1 MNSRTL
7 LLASAAT
14 LVPLTPSL
22 AQQPQQQVPG
32 AAAPAPA
39 AQPQAGTAAQT
50 ALPTTAAPPAVTTP
64 GAAAPDDLGDE
75 EEIVIT
81 GSKPRGSVVGDIPP
95 ENTLDARDVR
105 ATGASNI
112 NELLEA
118 LAPQIGSARGRG
130 GEAPVLL
137 LNGQRISGFR
147 ELRDI
152 PTEAIQRVEILPEE
166 VALKYGYGADQK
178 VVNIV
183 LRQRFRSTTAQIGV
197 GGATEGGEASA
208 NADLTR
214 FLVQRN
220 GRTTLNLHAEGNS
233 MLTEAE
239 RNICLTQA
247 CTRDAATQQELAA
260 RSLVGAKRDIRA
272 SGTFNRS
279 LSTTV
284 SGTLNT
290 EVEHTE
296 GRSLIG
302 LDSALLEPLARRNSS
317 DTAHAGIVVNGQTK
331 SQWRWTVTGN
341 GDLGTT
347 LTKSDRESVQFPRD
361 RAHETTASA
370 DLTAT
375 ANGNV
380 FKLPAGNAT
389 TTLTVEG
396 NTEHLHSNGIRGG
409 VSTSASLS
417 RTSGQAKANLDLPI
431 SRRGRDFSA
440 LGKLTLNGNAMVEHL
455 SDFGTLTTVGA
466 GVNFS
471 PVDRLSFIAS
481 WTREEGA
488 PTINQLGDPV
498 LETPGSRIFDFT
510 TGQTV
515 LVNAITGGNPDLRG
529 DRRNVMKL
537 SGNWQPFKNTDL
549 RLRADYVHQTIAH
562 PISNI
567 TATPQVEAAF
577 PDRFVRGA
585 GGQLTTVDLRP
596 VNFDSSARD
605 QMRIGFD
612 FTKPL
617 KSRQPSAAV
626 LNELRQQFGFGGRGA
641 PGQGGGPGG
650 APTTG
655 SPQAAGSA
663 PSGTPGGGGG
673 GEGRGF
679 GGRGGGRGGGF
690 FGGAGGN
697 SSRGRLQVSLTDTIT
712 FMDKVRLTP
721 GGPML
726 DFLHGD
732 AAGSGGGTPRH
743 NVQAQLGYFNN
754 GLGARIGANWQSATE
769 VNTLNSST
777 GTADNLHF
785 SPVGTFDLRLF
796 ANPGDI
802 PELAVKHPW
811 MRGTQVRF
819 EVTNLFNSRPRVH
832 DAAGVVPLNFQPDLL
847 NPLGRTIMISFRKL
861 FLPPPSFFRQQFQR
875 ERQQQQ
881 QTATPTR

>member
-7 LLASAAT
+7 LLASAAA

-22 AQQPQQQVPG
+22 AQQPQQATPSSIAPP
-32 AAAPAPA
+32 AATPAPA
-39 AQPQAGTAAQT
+39 AADAQAAQPATPPPSTGTA
-50 ALPTTAAPPAVTTP
+50 PSTAAPE
-64 GAAAPDDLGDE
+64 DLGDE
-75 EEIVIT
+75 EEIVVT
-81 GSKPRGSVVGDIPP
+81 GARPRGSVVGDIPP

-118 LAPQIGSARGRG
+118 LAPQIGSVRGRG

-137 LNGQRISGFR
+137 LNGLRISGFR

-183 LRQRFRSTTAQIGV
+183 LRQRFRSTTAQVGA
-197 GGATEGGEASA
+197 GGATEGGEASG

-239 RNICLTQA
+239 RNIILTETPPAGATTEQA
-247 CTRDAATQQELAA
+247 LAA
-260 RSLVGAKRDIRA
+260 RSLVGERRDIRA

-302 LDSALLEPLARRNSS
+302 LNPTLLEPLARKNYN

-341 GDLGTT
+341 ADLAGT
-347 LTKSDRESVQFPRD
+347 LTKTDRDNPLFPRD
-361 RAHETTASA
+361 RAHESTASA

-375 ANGNV
+375 ANGNL
-380 FKLPAGNAT
+380 FKLPAGNAS

-396 NTEHLHSNGIRGG
+396 GTDHLHSNATRRG
-409 VSTSASLS
+409 VNSPSSLS
-417 RTSGQAKANLDLPI
+417 RTTGEAKINLDLPI
-431 SRRGRDFSA
+431 SRRGRDFGA
-440 LGKLTLNGNAMVEHL
+440 LGNLTLNGNAAVQHL
-455 SDFGTLTTVGA
+455 SDFGTLTEVGA
-466 GVNFS
+466 GVNLS
-471 PVDRLSFIAS
+471 PVERLNFIAS

-498 LETPGSRIFDFT
+498 LETPASRIFDFT

-529 DRRNVMKL
+529 DRRNVLKL

-567 TATPQVEAAF
+567 TATTQVEAAF

-585 GGQLTTVDLRP
+585 GGQLTSVDLRP
-596 VNFDSSARD
+596 VNFDSSTRD

-617 KSRQPSAAV
+617 KSRQPSQAV
-626 LNELRQQFGFGGRGA
+626 VNELRQQFGFGGRGA
-641 PGQGGGPGG
+641 PGQGAAPGG
-650 APTTG
+650 AGGPPAG
-655 SPQAAGSA
+655 AAPQGAGA
-663 PSGTPGGGGG
+663 PPSGG

-697 SSRGRLQVSLTDTIT
+697 SSRGRMQFSLTDTVT
-712 FMDKVRLTP
+712 FVDKVRLTP

-732 AAGSGGGTPRH
+732 AAGSAGGTPRH
-743 NVQAQLGYFNN
+743 KVEAQLGYFNN
-754 GLGARIGANWQSATE
+754 GLGARIGANWQSATD
-769 VNTLNSST
+769 VKTLNAAT

-802 PELAVKHPW
+802 PEVVVKHPW
-811 MRGTQVRF
+811 LRGTQVRF
-819 EVTNLFNSRPRVH
+819 EVTNVFDTRPHVH
-832 DAAGVVPLNFQPDLL
+832 DAAGVVPLNFQPGLL

-861 FLPPPSFFRQQFQR
+861 FLPSPAFFRQQFQR